1 MNKHASVAA
10 SSLLLMLINESF
22 EFYMSNFSVSEEG
35 IKELNEIKLNHEI
48 YTPHSHFQLVGCVR
62 GIVYLVDTDSSNV
75 ILWNTELKQVK
86 VMAALNKGED
96 NSRSVFGF
104 GNVLDAFKFVCIFKN
119 SRNKTLLKIGT
130 LSYDSSWN
138 SMKEFPLDID
148 DDLDLVGSG
157 KHINGTVN
165 WLMGN
170 DPILSIELG
179 EESVTKCI
187 GLFPINQLTVPLIC
201 FPLPTKSRSSSIS
214 RGNSF
219 IEFQEESEL
228 TVPIFIKVLLRGFL
242 KMQTNLN
249 ASSTLSNPK
258 TDLELSSPL
267 FNVAITLTGLSSVF
281 HRMTLD
287 ESVSTK

>member
-1 MNKHASVAA
+1 MCLLIVLRHYSATTLNDLSEDLISEIVAHLHVKYIFRARCVKRSWNKLIRETKFMNKHASVAA

-75 ILWNTELKQVK
+75 ILWNTELRQVK
-86 VMAALNKGED
+86 VMATLNKGED
-96 NSRSVFGF
+96 NSMSVF

-119 SRNKTLLKIGT
+119 PRNKTLIKIGT
-130 LSYDSSWN
+130 VSSDSSWN

-170 DPILSIELG
+170 SPIHLVTDSSPNSIE
-179 EESVTKCI
+179 SI
-187 GLFPINQLTVPLIC
+187 GQFPINQLTV
-201 FPLPTKSRSSSIS
+201 
-214 RGNSF
+214 
-219 IEFQEESEL
+219 
-228 TVPIFIKVLLRGFL
+228 
-242 KMQTNLN
+242 
-249 ASSTLSNPK
+249 
-258 TDLELSSPL
+258 
-267 FNVAITLTGLSSVF
+267 
-281 HRMTLD
+281 H
-287 ESVSTK
+287 